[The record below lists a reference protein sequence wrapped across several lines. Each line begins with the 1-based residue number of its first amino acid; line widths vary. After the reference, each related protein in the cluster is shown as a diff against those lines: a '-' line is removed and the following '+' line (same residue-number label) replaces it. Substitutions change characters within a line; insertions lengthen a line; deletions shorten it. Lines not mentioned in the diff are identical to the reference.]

1 MVPENPGRQ
10 TFDRL
15 TGALKRCT
23 PEELQRL
30 TQKKGFS
37 EVESVALQF
46 AHAALTV
53 ESEDAAYDLFDTWL
67 ELDLIEK
74 AATPREIVFVEF
86 ADVCIEC
93 AF

>member
-1 MVPENPGRQ
+1 MATEHHDGH

-30 TQKKGFS
+30 TQKKGFT
-37 EVESVALQF
+37 EIETTALKF
-46 AHAALTV
+46 ALAALTA
-53 ESEDAAYDLFDTWL
+53 ENEAAAQDLFDTWT

-74 AATPREIVFVEF
+74 ATTQRERVFVEF

>member
-1 MVPENPGRQ
+1 MDGAQGSQ

-30 TQKKGFS
+30 TKKKGFS

-53 ESEDAAYDLFDTWL
+53 ENEAAAEDLFDTWL

-74 AATPREIVFVEF
+74 ATTLRERVFVEF